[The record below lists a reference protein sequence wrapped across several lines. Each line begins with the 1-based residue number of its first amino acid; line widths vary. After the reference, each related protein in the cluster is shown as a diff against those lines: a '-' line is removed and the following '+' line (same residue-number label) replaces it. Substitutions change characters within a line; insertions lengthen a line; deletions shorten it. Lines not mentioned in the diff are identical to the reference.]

1 VSLAS
6 ALQTLQRNALAGY
19 RPRAGQER
27 FHRDPAKTRCLR
39 GPNQIVGKSYAG
51 CAEALWWLT
60 HTHPYRDVP
69 DRPVAGR
76 LVPYSDDSSKEIESK
91 LFELLPRGLLHP
103 DCRYHQDRGF
113 TTGRRRMLR
122 LRTGDSLGIVSQ
134 SAGTL
139 AAAGATL
146 DFVWLDEPPEVSV
159 FAEAQSRVIVRK
171 GSIWLTLTPIG
182 RPVGWL
188 REACEAGRIQD
199 IHVEPTPE
207 NTELTQEELDEI
219 ASLLLPSER
228 PQRFN
233 GEWEGLTVGR
243 FFGAFD
249 DTLITTEL
257 PNDEVSLG
265 LGIDHGERDANEA
278 AILVAFSTNDPV
290 NPKCW
295 FLDEYVSVGRA
306 GVEADAAGILDMLAR
321 WEIGPEAIDVAVGDH
336 NSGGKSAMG
345 YGVNQLL
352 TEAIARAS
360 GLPTSAPPFRIKAA
374 KKGAGSVSYSSRLIH
389 SAMVKGNVTINPR
402 CKRLIDGFRHWTGP
416 GGGQKNKDLTHVL
429 DAARYIGREF
439 LDTRERG
446 SGVIKV
452 R

>member
-1 VSLAS
+1 MTLAA
-6 ALQTLQRNALAGY
+6 ALQTVQRNPLAAY
-19 RPRAGQER
+19 QPRAGQLR
-27 FHRDPAKTRCLR
+27 FHQSQAQTRCLR
-39 GPNQIVGKSYAG
+39 GPNQIVGKSFAG
-51 CAEALWWLT
+51 CAESLWWLT
-60 HTHPYRDVP
+60 HRHPYRDIP
-69 DRPVAGR
+69 DRPVSGR
-76 LVPYSDDSSKEIESK
+76 LVPYSDDSSKEIEAK
-91 LFELLPRGLLHP
+91 LFELLPKGLLHP

-146 DFVWLDEPPEVSV
+146 DFIWFDEPPDESV
-159 FAEAQSRVIVRK
+159 YAEGQSRVIVRK

-188 REACEAGRIQD
+188 RAACEDGQITD
-199 IHVEPTPE
+199 VHVKPTPL
-207 NTELTQEELDEI
+207 NTNLTQPELDEI
-219 ASLLLPSER
+219 SRMMLPSER
-228 PQRFN
+228 PQRFG

-249 DTLITTEL
+249 DSIISDEL
-257 PNDEVSLG
+257 PNQEVSIG
-265 LGIDHGERDANEA
+265 LGIDHGEREAHEA
-278 AILVAFSTNDPV
+278 AVLVAFTTEDPI

-295 FLDEYVSVGRA
+295 FLDEYISEGKS
-306 GVEADAAGILDMLAR
+306 GVEKDAAGILDMLAR
-321 WEIGPEAIDVAVGDH
+321 WEVGPEAVDIAVGDH

-345 YGVNQLL
+345 YGINQLL

-360 GLPTSAPPFRIKAA
+360 GLPASAPPFRIKAA
-374 KKGAGSVSYSSRLIH
+374 KKGAGSVAYTSRLIH
-389 SAMVKGNVTINPR
+389 SAMVKHHVRVNPR
-402 CKRLIDGFRHWTGP
+402 CEHLIDGFRHWTGP
-416 GGGQKNKDLTHVL
+416 GGSQRNKALTHVL

-439 LDTRERG
+439 LDNRERG